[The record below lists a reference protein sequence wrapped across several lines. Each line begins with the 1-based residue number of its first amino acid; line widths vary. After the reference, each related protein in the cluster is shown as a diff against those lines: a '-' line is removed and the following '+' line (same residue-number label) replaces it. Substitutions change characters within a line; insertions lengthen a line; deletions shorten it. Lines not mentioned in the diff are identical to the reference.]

1 MLGVRWATSY
11 LHANSSHSWGS
22 PQQMGDQQLYNRA
35 KTAQSFLIV
44 GRHSE
49 REVPAATVIHTTHK
63 LGHRWGCSSV
73 KWSEIG
79 NVNAVTCVQIR
90 MWRSEHVAESA
101 LSDSGGSVSSSLGAA
116 WTTSKSVTD

>member
-1 MLGVRWATSY
+1 MRT
-11 LHANSSHSWGS
+11 NSFPSVKGS
-22 PQQMGDQQLYNRA
+22 NVLLAARSA
-35 KTAQSFLIV
+35 KIAQSFLIV

-49 REVPAATVIHTTHK
+49 QEVPAATVIYTTHK

-79 NVNAVTCVQIR
+79 NVNAVTFVQIR

-116 WTTSKSVTD
+116 RTTSKSVVAD